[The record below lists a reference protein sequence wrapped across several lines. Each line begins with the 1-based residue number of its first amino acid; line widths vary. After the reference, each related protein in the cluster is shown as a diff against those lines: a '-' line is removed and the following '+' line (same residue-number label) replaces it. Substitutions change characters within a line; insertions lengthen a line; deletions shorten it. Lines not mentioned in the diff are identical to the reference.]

1 MPCVSYG
8 WLMGNR
14 HIYDVPGRWGGQC
27 VVEFTETGTIPKL
40 TKQRCCFFYFALW
53 MSYAAPTCER
63 KSSVAGPCQI
73 LMKLQM
79 QPALIFH
86 VLNAQSNQV
95 ISQYYI

>member
-1 MPCVSYG
+1 MPCVSCG

-27 VVEFTETGTIPKL
+27 VPKL

-53 MSYAAPTCER
+53 MSYAAHTCER

-73 LMKLQM
+73 LWKLQM

-95 ISQYYI
+95 ISLYYI